1 LSFSSSGSPGVPTE
15 TDAKDR
21 GIALREVRD
30 MVIFGVIYRSIDR
43 CRGGGDM

>member
-1 LSFSSSGSPGVPTE
+1 MARKPAEEMALSFSSSRSPGVPTE

-30 MVIFGVIYRSIDR
+30 TDIFGVI
-43 CRGGGDM
+43 